1 MQRVAALFAG
11 RLDDLFGIIVPG
23 GGDFHLGGVVAALTL
38 AGVIFI
44 PANFGAG
51 GCLGVV
57 VHQVVFQRKQFHL
70 GGVIAALA
78 LAGVVFI
85 PANFGAGGRLGVV
98 MHQLVFQRRDFHLGG
113 VSAALALAG
122 VIFIP
127 ANFGAGGRLCV
138 VVHQVVVVRVRSIIW
153 VYISIRSLVVAVVA
167 VCVVHGRSNAGGC
180 GLKAHA
186 NGALNEPMCAHLS
199 FRFVADGAAKPVV
212 FVVRMPVLP
221 RRECMCAVVL
231 PAAGAACSQRNA
243 GRAAVAGAACGVD
256 RIAAVTLAVADMLTV
271 VTPGLPC
278 APVVRPVFTVGHKT
292 RSTYRNFRAS
302 GFVLGC
308 IYAPM
313 ILCKLIIAAVTVQRM
328 VIFFSFAYFKGIP
341 FAIVAVQPDMRSHRR
356 GCYKEQRNR
365 QETCNQPFFHVFL
378 LLKFLKT
385 L

>member
-1 MQRVAALFAG
+1 MKEILAQFARQAGVTIDILEQTDSTNNRAAESRYGAGDVVIAERQEAG
-11 RLDDLFGIIVPG
+11 RGQRGNSWSSTPG
-23 GGDFHLGGVVAALTL
+23 ENLT
-38 AGVIFI
+38 F
-44 PANFGAG
+44 
-51 GCLGVV
+51 
-57 VHQVVFQRKQFHL
+57 
-70 GGVIAALA
+70 
-78 LAGVVFI
+78 
-85 PANFGAGGRLGVV
+85 
-98 MHQLVFQRRDFHLGG
+98 
-113 VSAALALAG
+113 S
-122 VIFIP
+122 
-127 ANFGAGGRLCV
+127 
-138 VVHQVVVVRVRSIIW
+138 
-153 VYISIRSLVVAVVA
+153 
-167 VCVVHGRSNAGGC
+167 
-180 GLKAHA
+180 
-186 NGALNEPMCAHLS
+186 
-199 FRFVADGAAKPVV
+199 
-212 FVVRMPVLP
+212 
-221 RRECMCAVVL
+221 VVL
-231 PAAGAACSQRNA
+231 RPDFLPAERQFRISK
-243 GRAAVAGAACGVD
+243 AVA
-256 RIAAVTLAVADMLTV
+256 LAVADMLTV

>member
-1 MQRVAALFAG
+1 MLHDFVLQG
-11 RLDDLFGIIVPG
+11 R
-23 GGDFHLGGVVAALTL
+23 DFLVGGVITAIAL
-38 AGVIFI
+38 AGFVGI
-44 PANFGAG
+44 PADIGAG
-51 GCLGVV
+51 GGLCVV
-57 VHQVVFQRKQFHL
+57 AYQIVIQR
-70 GGVIAALA
+70 G
-78 LAGVVFI
+78 
-85 PANFGAGGRLGVV
+85 
-98 MHQLVFQRRDFHLGG
+98 DFHLGG

-122 VIFIP
+122 FVGIP
-127 ANFGAGGRLCV
+127 ADLGAGRNLCV

-153 VYISIRSLVVAVVA
+153 VYISIRSLVVAVIA
-167 VCVVHGRSNAGGC
+167 VCVVHGRRNAGGY

-221 RRECMCAVVL
+221 RREGMCAVVL
-231 PAAGAACSQRNA
+231 PAAGSAYSQGDA
-243 GRAAVAGAACGVD
+243 GRAAVAGAAFGVH
-256 RIAAVTLAVADMLTV
+256 RIAAVALAVADMLTV
-271 VTPGLPC
+271 VAPGLPC
-278 APVVRPVFTVGHKT
+278 TPVVRPVFTVGHKT

-313 ILCKLIIAAVTVQRM
+313 ILCKLIMAVVTVQRM

-365 QETCNQPFFHVFL
+365 QETCSQPFFHVFL
-378 LLKFLKT
+378 LL
-385 L
+385 

>member
-1 MQRVAALFAG
+1 
-11 RLDDLFGIIVPG
+11 
-23 GGDFHLGGVVAALTL
+23 
-38 AGVIFI
+38 
-44 PANFGAG
+44 
-51 GCLGVV
+51 
-57 VHQVVFQRKQFHL
+57 
-70 GGVIAALA
+70 
-78 LAGVVFI
+78 
-85 PANFGAGGRLGVV
+85 

>member
-1 MQRVAALFAG
+1 MV
-11 RLDDLFGIIVPG
+11 
-23 GGDFHLGGVVAALTL
+23 
-38 AGVIFI
+38 
-44 PANFGAG
+44 
-51 GCLGVV
+51 
-57 VHQVVFQRKQFHL
+57 
-70 GGVIAALA
+70 
-78 LAGVVFI
+78 
-85 PANFGAGGRLGVV
+85 
-98 MHQLVFQRRDFHLGG
+98 HQLVFQRRDFHLGG
-113 VSAALALAG
+113 VSAALTLAG